1 MKECSTLSP
10 PNFSNGSSVM
20 IIDVMTK
27 GTVNSTGFRAG
38 LEVRFWGL
46 VVVQIDAVKV
56 SETQDY
62 LF

>member
-1 MKECSTLSP
+1 
-10 PNFSNGSSVM
+10 M